1 MKRLLLGLAILT
13 VPPLVSAQTIPAPS
27 TEALLQMSNEFQQE
41 LTGNIL
47 PFWQKNLPNPENK
60 GFYGSIDSKGIALS
74 TAARSLTL
82 TSEILWAFSAAD
94 AEVSST
100 DYKKLADYAFTDLD
114 KNFLDKNHGGVY
126 WIIDSAGKPVQS
138 HKQVY
143 AQALALLAYSEYART
158 HKPALEQAKT
168 LYQLLEKH
176 ARDKAH
182 GGYVQTLNR
191 DWSQGKAPDSFNTGA
206 DKTLQTQIMVL
217 QAYSR
222 LLALWPD
229 AELKKHHKA
238 LIELLQT
245 KAYSRKTGHFGMYFN
260 NDWKPLSD
268 ATSNGLDQEAAW
280 SLVVAANVQDDEE
293 LIEQT
298 EQLAL
303 TLAITG
309 LKALDGTGG
318 LINSPKDTNKD
329 WWAQGNALV
338 SFLNAYQISGDTQYL
353 MGAMRN
359 WGFIKAHLIHPQGDW
374 YWGTDTAGKQRA
386 ESRANLFKGPL
397 HNSRAMLEATYRL
410 QLLSALSKPAHQ

>member
-13 VPPLVSAQTIPAPS
+13 VPALVSAQTIPAPS

-47 PFWQKNLPNPENK
+47 PFWQKNLPNQENK
-60 GFYGSIDSKGIALS
+60 GFYGLIDNKGTAVP
-74 TAARSLTL
+74 TAARSLTI

-94 AEVSST
+94 AEVSNA

-114 KNFLDKNHGGVY
+114 KNFLDKKHGGFY
-126 WIIDSAGKPVQS
+126 WIIDSAGKPIQS

-143 AQALALLAYSEYART
+143 AQALALLAYGEYART

-182 GGYVQTLNR
+182 GGYVQTLNQ
-191 DWSQGKAPDSFNTGA
+191 DWSQGKASDSFNAGA
-206 DKTLQTQIMVL
+206 AKTLQTQLIVL

-229 AELKKHHKA
+229 TELKKHHKA
-238 LIELLQT
+238 LMDLLQT
-245 KAYSRKTGHFGMYFN
+245 KAYNSKTGHFSVNFSS
-260 NDWKPLSD
+260 DWKTQGD
-268 ATSNGLDQEAAW
+268 AIDNGLDQEAAW
-280 SLVVAANVQDDEE
+280 SLVIAAKVQDEE
-293 LIEQT
+293 TLIEQT
-298 EQLAL
+298 GQLAL
-303 TLAITG
+303 KIADNG

-318 LINSPKDTNKD
+318 LVNNTKDTHKD
-329 WWAQGNALV
+329 WWAQGEGLV
-338 SFLNAYQISGDTQYL
+338 SFLNAYQISGDTRYL

-374 YWGTDTAGKQRA
+374 YWGTDTAGKQRN
-386 ESRANLFKGPL
+386 EPRANQLKGPL
-397 HNSRAMLEATYRL
+397 HNSRTMLEATYRL
-410 QLLSALSKPAHQ
+410 QVLGALTKQVH